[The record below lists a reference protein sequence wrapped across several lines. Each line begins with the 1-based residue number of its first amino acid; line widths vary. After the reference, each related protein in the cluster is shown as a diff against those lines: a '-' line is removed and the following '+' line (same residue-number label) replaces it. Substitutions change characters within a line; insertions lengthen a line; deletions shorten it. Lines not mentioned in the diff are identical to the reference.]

1 MEQPLSIHEIITA
14 AAYVIFAVVG
24 WAIRALWEA
33 VRQLERDL
41 PSNYVRKDDYKD
53 AMDEIRD
60 MLRRIFDKLDNKA
73 DKS

>member
-1 MEQPLSIHEIITA
+1 MEQPLSIHEIVTA
-14 AAYVIFAVVG
+14 AAYVIFVVVG
-24 WAIRALWEA
+24 WTIRALWEA

-41 PSNYVRKDDYKD
+41 PLNYVRKDDYRD

-60 MLRRIFDKLDNKA
+60 MLRRIFDKLDDKA